1 MKNSFFNTTCGG
13 ILMALFG
20 TLLAVQAQ
28 QRTGGGGGGG
38 FGGFGGGGFGGGLG
52 GGNRGFGA
60 SSSTSQYNN
69 NGQVGT
75 ATFAVDPDTHTITVV
90 ADEETAQ
97 QIQNVIDNLD
107 RPKRQVLI
115 KVVFLQ
121 VTHNNS
127 LDLGVQGGWAGPAGD
142 SKVSAANSFGL
153 SQLNSAATTY
163 NALGQANTTQS
174 PSSSGNGGG
183 FYQIIGKDYQAT
195 LQALAQSGKA
205 EVLARPSVLARDG
218 QLAEIVAGQSIYLPT
233 GVNINQASGTT
244 AATTS
249 ISGNYK
255 NVGIQLDVTPYIGA
269 NNLVEMI
276 LVPQN
281 TSVDTSTP
289 GQVITTSSIFSSAIY
304 APNINQTSAN
314 TVVVTPDGQ
323 PVVIGGL
330 IQDTRSASVSQV
342 PVLGDIPVLGNLFKS
357 TTRTKQKEEL
367 VIFITPHI
375 VPMADE
381 LAAVS
386 GNERT
391 QATQFVTNGFGEQE
405 LNRFLDQ
412 LPVKKGHKLTPPP
425 SPKNP

>member
-1 MKNSFFNTTCGG
+1 MNTHFYKKTSAG
-13 ILMALFG
+13 ILMGLLSSALF
-20 TLLAVQAQ
+20 VHAQ
-28 QRTGGGGGGG
+28 GFGGGRGGGGGGGGGG
-38 FGGFGGGGFGGGLG
+38 FGGFGGGGFGGG
-52 GGNRGFGA
+52 GNRGNAG
-60 SSSTSQYNN
+60 STATGQYNN
-69 NGQVGT
+69 NGQVGS

-90 ADEETAQ
+90 ADEDTAR
-97 QIQNVIDNLD
+97 QIQEVIDNLD

-127 LDLGVQGGWAGPAGD
+127 LDLGVQGGWAGPAGN
-142 SKVSAANSFGL
+142 SSVSAANAFGL
-153 SQLNSAATTY
+153 SQLNSASATY
-163 NALGQANTTQS
+163 NALGQQTPATTYQS
-174 PSSSGNGGG
+174 PTPSGNNGG

-195 LQALAQSGKA
+195 LQALAQQGKA
-205 EVLARPSVLARDG
+205 EILARPSVLARDG
-218 QLAEIVAGQSIYLPT
+218 QLAEIVAGQSIYLPS
-233 GVNINQASGTT
+233 GVSFGSVGTSSSTTIPTIN
-244 AATTS
+244 
-249 ISGNYK
+249 GNYQ

-289 GQVITTSSIFSSAIY
+289 GQVITSASIFSSAIY
-304 APNINQTSAN
+304 APNINKTSAN

-330 IQDTRSASVSQV
+330 IQDVRSSNVSQV

-357 TTRTKQKEEL
+357 TTKSKQKEEL

-375 VPMADE
+375 VQAADQ

-386 GNERT
+386 SHEQT
-391 QATQFVTNGFGEQE
+391 QSSEFVTNAFNEQE
-405 LNRFLDQ
+405 LNQFLDK
-412 LPVKKGHKLTPPP
+412 LPARKSH
-425 SPKNP
+425 